1 MTVLDPS
8 GIVPY
13 SASPVAVRGSTMQG
27 GEGNAAAGIATSE
40 VIDVHEVVPG
50 RPDTRDLVIDLRE
63 QSSDDE
69 AVETTNAESGD
80 ESSAA
85 APPTGELH
93 GRVAVVTGGASG
105 VGREVALRLAR
116 AGARVCVLGRDLAL
130 LRDTVELA
138 GPEAAIL
145 YLQCD
150 VGSVSEIE
158 GVVDFIDRFDR
169 PVDLLVHAEGV
180 HVRGGIEH
188 GAVTDLDEQYLVNVR
203 GPYLMSQRLIGHL
216 REGGGH
222 VLFVNPAPP
231 SGVDAPLGQFAITT
245 SGGMALA
252 DALRREL
259 AGSGVRVTTI
269 QPELPAGDPTS
280 AAVAVLGPS
289 EVAESVMHAVTVPG
303 TVEITDI
310 RLRPRFVAQGVR
322 TPV

>member
-1 MTVLDPS
+1 
-8 GIVPY
+8 
-13 SASPVAVRGSTMQG
+13 MQG

-63 QSSDDE
+63 QSSVDE
-69 AVETTNAESGD
+69 AVETTEPESGD

-85 APPTGELH
+85 TPPTGELH

-180 HVRGGIEH
+180 HVRGGIEPVH
-188 GAVTDLDEQYLVNVR
+188 LG
-203 GPYLMSQRLIGHL
+203 RLQQVMRAGRRLL
-216 REGGGH
+216 RERPGTLQAFH
-222 VLFVNPAPP
+222 AQLQQQAFNL
-231 SGVDAPLGQFAITT
+231 S
-245 SGGMALA
+245 S
-252 DALRREL
+252 EL
-259 AGSGVRVTTI
+259 AQKDRAARGQVAVASADQVARVTAAMVNN
-269 QPELPAGDPTS
+269 LHTS
-280 AAVAVLGPS
+280 VGVQGS
-289 EVAESVMHAVTVPG
+289 EK
-303 TVEITDI
+303 
-310 RLRPRFVAQGVR
+310 L
-322 TPV
+322 